1 VEDRAAKLER
11 KAKTWLKSAE
21 SCVAYTSTFVQ
32 VTTQRK
38 RGKDILGDSRFSHQ
52 GRAVDRMVLKES
64 HIPAVAQA
72 RGRSPPCS
80 THAHPQKKA
89 HNHMKTV

>member
-1 VEDRAAKLER
+1 MEDRAAKLER
-11 KAKTWLKSAE
+11 KAKTWLKPAE
-21 SCVAYTSTFVQ
+21 SSVAYTSTSVQ

-38 RGKDILGDSRFSHQ
+38 RGKDILGDSRISHRE
-52 GRAVDRMVLKES
+52 RAVDRMVHKES

-80 THAHPQKKA
+80 THAHPPKRL
-89 HNHMKTV
+89 TTR